1 MKPLDPRLLRHARA
15 ARGFLAAQVV
25 LGLLRVVLV
34 LAFSALVAAAVVSG
48 AELVGASPEWPLA
61 VLAERSAE
69 RRLVLLL
76 TALAGVVLL
85 RAALTWGE
93 EVLAARAAAR
103 VKSQLRA
110 AGVRALA
117 RAGDGGLDAA
127 GDADGSGR
135 GVGDGARAAT
145 TLGGGLDALDA
156 YFSRHLPQLVLTVLA
171 VPVHLLV
178 LALLDLTT
186 AIIVAVTMPLIP
198 LFMVLVGWTTQS
210 AQRRQRDRLDTLG
223 RRYLDVVEGLS
234 TLRVF
239 GRAHHQRENL
249 HRLSAAHR
257 RSTMAV
263 LRVSFL
269 SGFVLELAASL
280 STALVAVSIGIRL
293 VDGQLV
299 LLVGLTALLIVPE
312 AFAPLRQ
319 VGATYH
325 AAADGLAAAE
335 EVFALIA
342 RGEAATSRSADEQ
355 ADEQADGGDDAPHAP
370 QIPPGAELDVAGL
383 SVDRGGRRVL
393 DGVELT
399 ARPGELTVLTG
410 PSGVGKSTLFAALLG
425 LVPAAGTARL
435 HGPEGEVPLTR
446 AAIAWSGQD
455 HGLRAGTVA
464 ENVALGE
471 PAASRADGAGTAGAA
486 DAAGAD
492 APSVRAALAAAD
504 LAALDPRRPLGVRG
518 AGLSGGQAHRVALA
532 RALHR
537 ARARDCPVLLLDEPS
552 AALDAEAEQRLLATL
567 RAEAAADRVVLVISH
582 RPAVVAAADR
592 RIDLIPGAD
601 SSVAAA
607 TAAVAT
613 QGGHR

>member
-48 AELVGASPEWPLA
+48 AELIGAAPEWPLEVLGA
-61 VLAERSAE
+61 VPVE

-93 EVLAARAAAR
+93 EVLAARAATR

-110 AGVRALA
+110 AGIRALA
-117 RAGDGGLDAA
+117 RAGDGGLDTA
-127 GDADGSGR
+127 DADGTAGGVEGAGR
-135 GVGDGARAAT
+135 GVAGGARAAT
-145 TLGGGLDALDA
+145 TLGDGLDALDA
-156 YFSRHLPQLVLTVLA
+156 YFSRHLPQLVLTALA

-198 LFMVLVGWTTQS
+198 LFMVLVGWTTQA

-239 GRAHHQRENL
+239 GRAHRQRENL

-342 RGEAATSRSADEQ
+342 RGEAAPSRPAGEQ
-355 ADEQADGGDDAPHAP
+355 AGG
-370 QIPPGAELDVAGL
+370 GAAGSGATVARGARLEVAGL
-383 SVDRGGRRVL
+383 SVDRGGRRIL
-393 DGVELT
+393 DGVALT
-399 ARPGELTVLTG
+399 ASPGELTVLTG

-435 HGPEGEVPLTR
+435 HGPEGETPLTR

-471 PAASRADGAGTAGAA
+471 PAAARDDDGDGADTS
-486 DAAGAD
+486 
-492 APSVRAALAAAD
+492 SVRAALAAAD
-504 LAALDPRRPLGVRG
+504 LAALDPRRRLGVRG

-552 AALDAEAEQRLLATL
+552 AALDAEAEQRLLITL
-567 RAEAAADRVVLVISH
+567 RAEAAAGRVVLVISH

-592 RIDLIPGAD
+592 RIDLVPGTG
-601 SSVAAA
+601 SVAAAA

-613 QGGHR
+613 SGGLR

>member
-1 MKPLDPRLLRHARA
+1 MKD
-15 ARGFLAAQVV
+15 
-25 LGLLRVVLV
+25 
-34 LAFSALVAAAVVSG
+34 SS
-48 AELVGASPEWPLA
+48 
-61 VLAERSAE
+61 
-69 RRLVLLL
+69 
-76 TALAGVVLL
+76 
-85 RAALTWGE
+85 
-93 EVLAARAAAR
+93 
-103 VKSQLRA
+103 
-110 AGVRALA
+110 
-117 RAGDGGLDAA
+117 
-127 GDADGSGR
+127 SGR
-135 GVGDGARAAT
+135 GVGAGARAAT

-335 EVFALIA
+335 EVFVLIA
-342 RGEAATSRSADEQ
+342 RGEAASSRPADEH
-355 ADEQADGGDDAPHAP
+355 ADGGGATG
-370 QIPPGAELDVAGL
+370 PGAGVARGARLDVAGL
-383 SVDRGGRRVL
+383 SVDRGGRRIL

-435 HGPEGEVPLTR
+435 HGLEGKAPLSR

-471 PAASRADGAGTAGAA
+471 PAESGVGGAADGA
-486 DAAGAD
+486 AAGAD

-592 RIDLIPGAD
+592 RIDLVPGAD
-601 SSVAAA
+601 SSAVAA

>member
-48 AELVGASPEWPLA
+48 AELVGASPEWPVEALE
-61 VLAERSAE
+61 VMSAE
-69 RRLVLLL
+69 RRLMLLL

-85 RAALTWGE
+85 RAVLTWGE

-127 GDADGSGR
+127 DDADGSGR
-135 GVGDGARAAT
+135 GVGGGARAAT

-601 SSVAAA
+601 SSAAAA